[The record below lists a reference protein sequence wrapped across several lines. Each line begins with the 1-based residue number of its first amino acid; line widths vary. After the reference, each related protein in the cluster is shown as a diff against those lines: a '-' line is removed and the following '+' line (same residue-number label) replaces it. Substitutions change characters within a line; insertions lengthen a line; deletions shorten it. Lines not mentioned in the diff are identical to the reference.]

1 MRVQQAVQRIEEALA
16 SPTGQSERRQVPPGQ
31 EDPAATFERRRPP
44 RWFVAGV
51 AAVTLLVGGAL
62 GALWWPA
69 DPAVERDVAAPSALP
84 KSGAAPPRL
93 DAGGLDPAGL
103 AAARPLGAAR
113 PTSAAEGESVPI
125 TTPLA
130 DQSAG
135 ERERLDI
142 SEPARTPST
151 PALSVSAPE
160 REAMARRL
168 ALQDERIRLMTEA
181 LRASRERIAPM
192 EETLSSATA
201 ALATATQRIEAL
213 DARLSAHAE
222 AQAAARRAAVAP
234 PAPKPTPRLPA
245 LPFEVLSIDLWGE
258 RVQVTVAFDDGA
270 YFLGVGDSQGGWIVE
285 AIDRG
290 THTVVFRTRGGATR
304 TVHVT
309 G

>member
-1 MRVQQAVQRIEEALA
+1 LEA
-16 SPTGQSERRQVPPGQ
+16 
-31 EDPAATFERRRPP
+31 D
-44 RWFVAGV
+44 
-51 AAVTLLVGGAL
+51 
-62 GALWWPA
+62 
-69 DPAVERDVAAPSALP
+69 
-84 KSGAAPPRL
+84 
-93 DAGGLDPAGL
+93 GLDPAGL
-103 AAARPLGAAR
+103 AAARPLGAYR
-113 PTSAAEGESVPI
+113 PASAAEGE
-125 TTPLA
+125 TRQAANPLA
-130 DQSAG
+130 DQNTDQSAD

-151 PALSVSAPE
+151 PAPSVSAPE

-192 EETLSSATA
+192 EATLSSTTA

-222 AQAAARRAAVAP
+222 AAASARRAAVPP
-234 PAPKPTPRLPA
+234 PAAKPAPRPPA

-258 RVQVTVAFDDGA
+258 RVQVTVAREDGA
-270 YFLGVGDSQGGWIVE
+270 HFLGVGDSQGGWTVE

-290 THTVVFRTRGGATR
+290 THTVVFKTRGGATR

>member
-1 MRVQQAVQRIEEALA
+1 
-16 SPTGQSERRQVPPGQ
+16 
-31 EDPAATFERRRPP
+31 
-44 RWFVAGV
+44 
-51 AAVTLLVGGAL
+51 
-62 GALWWPA
+62 
-69 DPAVERDVAAPSALP
+69 
-84 KSGAAPPRL
+84 L

-103 AAARPLGAAR
+103 AAARPLGAYR
-113 PTSAAEGESVPI
+113 PASAAGGEARQAAD
-125 TTPLA
+125 PLA

-151 PALSVSAPE
+151 PAPSVSAPE

-168 ALQDERIRLMTEA
+168 AIQDERIRLMTEA

-192 EETLSSATA
+192 EAELSSATA

-222 AQAAARRAAVAP
+222 AAASARRAAVP
-234 PAPKPTPRLPA
+234 PAVPKPAPRPPA

-258 RVQVTVAFDDGA
+258 RVQVTVAREDGA
-270 YFLGVGDSQGGWIVE
+270 HFLGVGDSQGGWTVE

-290 THTVVFRTRGGATR
+290 THTVVFKTRGGATR

>member
-44 RWFVAGV
+44 RWFVPGV
-51 AAVTLLVGGAL
+51 AAVTRLVGGAL

-84 KSGAAPPRL
+84 ESGAAPPRL
-93 DAGGLDPAGL
+93 DAGVLDPAGL
-103 AAARPLGAAR
+103 AAARPLGAYR
-113 PTSAAEGESVPI
+113 PASAAEGETRQAANPVADQN
-125 TTPLA
+125 T
-130 DQSAG
+130 DQSAD

-142 SEPARTPST
+142 SEPAPSAST
-151 PALSVSAPE
+151 PE
-160 REAMARRL
+160 REAMVRRL

-192 EETLSSATA
+192 EAELSSTTA
-201 ALATATQRIEAL
+201 ALVTATQRIEAL

-222 AQAAARRAAVAP
+222 AQAAARRAAVPP
-234 PAPKPTPRLPA
+234 PAPKPAPRPPA

-258 RVQVTVAFDDGA
+258 RVQVTVALEDGA
-270 YFLGVGDSQGGWIVE
+270 HFLGVGDSQGGWTVE

-290 THTVVFRTRGGATR
+290 THTVVFRTRGGARR
-304 TVHVT
+304 TVQVT